1 MPIYLKQAGLMALF
15 ALTLGFAATPIVHAA
30 DKPGVVIQMSDND
43 AEKWGLALNNAKN
56 FQKEL
61 GKDKIDVEI
70 VAYGPGINMLKKDS
84 TVGSRMDEAMM
95 SGVKITACQNTMK
108 AQKLTEK
115 DIYPSVGFV
124 PSGVVEIMQK
134 QQRGW
139 AYIRP

>member
-134 QQRGW
+134 QQQGW

>member
-1 MPIYLKQAGLMALF
+1 MPIYLKPAGLMALF
-15 ALTLGFAATPIVHAA
+15 ALTLGFSAAPIVHAA

-95 SGVKITACQNTMK
+95 SGVKIIACKITM
-108 AQKLTEK
+108 
-115 DIYPSVGFV
+115 
-124 PSGVVEIMQK
+124 
-134 QQRGW
+134 
-139 AYIRP
+139 